1 MQDSRPPLLYLT
13 HRIPY
18 PPNKGDKVR
27 SFNILR
33 QLARTHRVW
42 LGTFVDHRDDLQ
54 HIPTL
59 GQWCEQVCA
68 IPIEPRI
75 RRIASLR
82 GLVQGEALSL
92 PYYRSPRLAEWV
104 LRTVG
109 EHDIR
114 AAVAFSG
121 PMAQYLGVP
130 GLARRV
136 VDFCDVDSAKW
147 TQYAAEHRWP
157 MSWLYRREGERLL
170 AFEREAAAQ
179 VDASL
184 FVTEAEATL
193 FRAAA
198 PELSTRVGVMQNG
211 VDADFFSP
219 ANAGESPY
227 PPGGPVIVFSGAMDY
242 WPNVDAVTWFAT
254 ELLPRIRQ
262 AVPGVRFCIV
272 GMNPAP
278 AVQALAG
285 EGVVVTG
292 TVPDVRPY
300 IAHADVVVAPLRI
313 ARGIQNKVLEA
324 MAMARPVVV
333 SADSATGLAAR
344 PGQDFEIARDGD
356 DTVRHV
362 LALLADPARR
372 SAMGTAARTCVVDY
386 YSWQAHLA
394 QLDALLAVGTGAVG
408 TDTVG
413 AGLPANAASEQPSS
427 RASPLPQKQSPLN
440 QLPQNPLPYER

>member
-1 MQDSRPPLLYLT
+1 MTQDTQHDQPGRPPLLYLT

-33 QLARTHRVW
+33 QLSRTHRVW

-54 HIPTL
+54 HVATL
-59 GQWCEQVCA
+59 KQWCEQVCA

-82 GLVQGEALSL
+82 GLLRGEALSL
-92 PYYRSPRLAEWV
+92 PYYSSPRLAEWV
-104 LRTVG
+104 ARTIG

-121 PMAQYLGVP
+121 PMAQYLDMP
-130 GLARRV
+130 GLQRRV
-136 VDFCDVDSAKW
+136 IDFCDVDSAKW
-147 TQYAAEHRWP
+147 AQYAPEHRWP

-170 AFEREAAAQ
+170 AFERQAAAQ

-184 FVTEAEATL
+184 FVTEAEAEL
-193 FRAAA
+193 FRHAA
-198 PELSTRVGVMQNG
+198 PEAASCVGVMQNG

-219 ANAGESPY
+219 ANAGKSPY

-242 WPNVDAVTWFAT
+242 WPNLDAVTWFAT

-262 AVPGVRFCIV
+262 TVPDACFWIV

-285 EGVVVTG
+285 EGVAVTG

-344 PGQDFEIARDGD
+344 PGQDCEIARDGD

-362 LALLADPARR
+362 LALLADPARG
-372 SAMGTAARTCVVDY
+372 STMGAAARTCVVDH

-394 QLDALLAVGTGAVG
+394 QLDALLR
-408 TDTVG
+408 
-413 AGLPANAASEQPSS
+413 PP
-427 RASPLPQKQSPLN
+427 PPIP
-440 QLPQNPLPYER
+440 

>member
-1 MQDSRPPLLYLT
+1 VTQDSQHDQPGRPPLLYLT

-33 QLARTHRVW
+33 QLSRTHRVW

-54 HIPTL
+54 HVATL
-59 GQWCEQVCA
+59 KQWCEQVCA

-82 GLVQGEALSL
+82 GLLRGEALSL
-92 PYYRSPRLAEWV
+92 PYYSSPRLAEWV
-104 LRTVG
+104 ARTIG

-121 PMAQYLGVP
+121 PMAQYLDMP
-130 GLARRV
+130 GLQRRV
-136 VDFCDVDSAKW
+136 IDFCDVDSAKW
-147 TQYAAEHRWP
+147 AQYAPEHRWP

-170 AFEREAAAQ
+170 AFERQAAAQ

-184 FVTEAEATL
+184 FVTEAEAEL
-193 FRAAA
+193 FRHAA
-198 PELSTRVGVMQNG
+198 PEAASCVGVMQNG

-219 ANAGESPY
+219 ANAGKSPY

-262 AVPGVRFCIV
+262 TVPDARFWIV

-285 EGVVVTG
+285 EGVAVTG

-344 PGQDFEIARDGD
+344 PGHDFEIARDGD

-372 SAMGTAARTCVVDY
+372 STMGTAARACVVEH

-394 QLDALLAVGTGAVG
+394 QLDALLR
-408 TDTVG
+408 
-413 AGLPANAASEQPSS
+413 PP
-427 RASPLPQKQSPLN
+427 PPIP
-440 QLPQNPLPYER
+440 

>member
-1 MQDSRPPLLYLT
+1 MTQDTQHDQPGRPPLLYLT

-33 QLARTHRVW
+33 QLSRTHRVW

-54 HIPTL
+54 HVATL
-59 GQWCEQVCA
+59 KQWCEQVCA

-82 GLVQGEALSL
+82 GLLRGEALSL
-92 PYYRSPRLAEWV
+92 PYYSSPRLAEWV
-104 LRTVG
+104 ARTIG

-121 PMAQYLGVP
+121 PMAQYLDMP
-130 GLARRV
+130 GLQRRV
-136 VDFCDVDSAKW
+136 IDFCDVDSAKW
-147 TQYAAEHRWP
+147 AQYAPEHRWP

-170 AFEREAAAQ
+170 AFERQAAAQ

-184 FVTEAEATL
+184 FVTEAEAEL
-193 FRAAA
+193 FRHAA
-198 PELSTRVGVMQNG
+198 PEAASCVGVMQNG

-219 ANAGESPY
+219 ANAGKSPY

-262 AVPGVRFCIV
+262 TVPDACFWIV

-285 EGVVVTG
+285 EGVAVTG

-362 LALLADPARR
+362 LALGGDSARR
-372 SAMGTAARTCVVDY
+372 STMGAAARACVVEH

-394 QLDALLAVGTGAVG
+394 QLDALLR
-408 TDTVG
+408 
-413 AGLPANAASEQPSS
+413 PP
-427 RASPLPQKQSPLN
+427 PPIP
-440 QLPQNPLPYER
+440 

>member
-1 MQDSRPPLLYLT
+1 MTQDTQHDQPGRPPLLYLT

-33 QLARTHRVW
+33 QLSRTHRVW

-54 HIPTL
+54 HVATL
-59 GQWCEQVCA
+59 KQWCEQVCA

-82 GLVQGEALSL
+82 GLLRGEALSL
-92 PYYRSPRLAEWV
+92 PYYSSPRLAEWV
-104 LRTVG
+104 ARTIG

-121 PMAQYLGVP
+121 PMAQYLDMP
-130 GLARRV
+130 GLQRRV
-136 VDFCDVDSAKW
+136 IDFCDVDSAKW
-147 TQYAAEHRWP
+147 AQYAPEHRWP

-170 AFEREAAAQ
+170 AFERQAAAQ

-184 FVTEAEATL
+184 FVTEAEAEL
-193 FRAAA
+193 FRHAA
-198 PELSTRVGVMQNG
+198 PEAASCVGVMQNG

-219 ANAGESPY
+219 ANAGKSPY

-262 AVPGVRFCIV
+262 TVPDACFWIV

-285 EGVVVTG
+285 EGVAVTG

-344 PGQDFEIARDGD
+344 PGHDFEIARDGD

-362 LALLADPARR
+362 LALLADSARR
-372 SAMGTAARTCVVDY
+372 STMGAAARACVVEH

-394 QLDALLAVGTGAVG
+394 QLDALLR
-408 TDTVG
+408 
-413 AGLPANAASEQPSS
+413 PP
-427 RASPLPQKQSPLN
+427 PPIP
-440 QLPQNPLPYER
+440 